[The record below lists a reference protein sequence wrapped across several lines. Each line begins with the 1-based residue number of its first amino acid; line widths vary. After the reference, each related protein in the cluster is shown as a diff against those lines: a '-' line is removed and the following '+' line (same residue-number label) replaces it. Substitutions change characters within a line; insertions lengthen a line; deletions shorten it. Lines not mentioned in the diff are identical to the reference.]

1 MAASAII
8 AFIVASVLVGCTIGC
23 YGDSPSGVSSVVSS
37 GVSSGVTSGVTSGVD
52 AYNRGYVSKHS
63 KLRTVLI
70 VLLARN
76 KAHTLPHFLAM
87 LDGLDYPKD
96 KLRLWIRSDHN
107 RDATAALLRMWLAD
121 VADEYD
127 SVNVDI
133 DDEIYRIGGGSPT
146 EWTPERYARV
156 IRLKEEALNAAREVF
171 NSPVSHLNLHFSDA
185 VCRNC

>member
-1 MAASAII
+1 MKAAALTATI
-8 AFIVASVLVGCTIGC
+8 AFIAAAVLVSCACGVD
-23 YGDSPSGVSSVVSS
+23 GDSSE
-37 GVSSGVTSGVTSGVD
+37 
-52 AYNRGYVSKHS
+52 
-63 KLRTVLI
+63 LRTVLI

-171 NSPVSHLNLHFSDA
+171 NSPVSHLNLHFS
-185 VCRNC
+185 VETCSNC